1 MTTSDEIIEFMKRVD
16 ITGEKETFLISE
28 ISAQTIELMK
38 IVTGIIVSRQDSIT
52 IKRDLRFE
60 AIEMSGTK
68 ETKVEMVDTE

>member
-60 AIEMSGTK
+60 AIEMSGMK